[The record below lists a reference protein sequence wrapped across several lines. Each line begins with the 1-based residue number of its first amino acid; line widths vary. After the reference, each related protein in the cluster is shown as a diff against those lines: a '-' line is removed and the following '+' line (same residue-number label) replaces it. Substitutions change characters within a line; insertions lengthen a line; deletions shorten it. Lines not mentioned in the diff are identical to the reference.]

1 MTTSKTV
8 RQLKSKV
15 LISALLS
22 VAAGPQVAPVPAA
35 APPPAQKAAPA
46 PAPAA
51 APTSPAAKPAT
62 PAVAKPATP
71 AVAKPAATTTT
82 QPAGPVA
89 ATKPGTPAA
98 TPDVKPTDGPFTLA
112 QATAGLVGN
121 GALRAAIEVEQGGK
135 ALGTLRC
142 ELYADKAP
150 LTVANFVGLARGV
163 RPFRDPHSEKWLKKP
178 LFDGSQFHR
187 TVPDFMIQTGDTWC
201 YSDVYCGG
209 RHGAGDPGY
218 AIPDE
223 IRDDLRFDRVGRMG
237 MAQRGST
244 NSGGSQFFITD
255 KDTPWLNGSHTIFGQ
270 CEPVDLIHTIANV
283 ETLRLDVPKVP
294 VRIKRVT
301 VSRQPAPI
309 NK

>member
-1 MTTSKTV
+1 MIKQLTSKV
-8 RQLKSKV
+8 M
-15 LISALLS
+15 ISALIS
-22 VAAGPQVAPVPAA
+22 VAGSAA
-35 APPPAQKAAPA
+35 AQAPA
-46 PAPAA
+46 PAKAPAPPAA
-51 APTSPAAKPAT
+51 PAARPAAPVAAPAAKPAAAPVA
-62 PAVAKPATP
+62 PAAKPVNPIA
-71 AVAKPAATTTT
+71 

-121 GALRAAIEVEQGGK
+121 GPLRAAIEVEQGGK

-150 LTVANFVGLARGV
+150 LAVANFVGLARGV
-163 RPFRDPHSEKWLKKP
+163 RPFRDPHSEKWVKKP
-178 LFDGSQFHR
+178 LFDGNQFHR
-187 TVPDFMIQTGDTWC
+187 AVPDFMIQTGDTWC
-201 YSDVYCGG
+201 FNDVYCGG

-223 IRDDLRFDRVGRMG
+223 IREELRFDRVGRLG
-237 MAQRGST
+237 MALRGSS
-244 NSGGSQFFITD
+244 NSAGSQFFITD
-255 KDTPWLNGSHTIFGQ
+255 KETPWLNGSHTIFGQ
-270 CEPVDLIHTIANV
+270 CEPVDLIHNIANV

-301 VSRQPAPI
+301 VSRAPAPV
-309 NK
+309 NKQP